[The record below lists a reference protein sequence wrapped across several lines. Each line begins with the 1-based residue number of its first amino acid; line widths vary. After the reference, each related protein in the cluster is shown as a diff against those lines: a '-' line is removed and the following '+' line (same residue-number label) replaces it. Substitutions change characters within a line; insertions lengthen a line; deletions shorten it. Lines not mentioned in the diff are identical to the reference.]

1 MAVQVAARRTG
12 IIIMTIAMMSIIWS
26 SVATAAKS
34 TKNTR
39 FLSSSSTS
47 SSSSSSSLITPAF
60 VVDRSTRLAGGKS
73 NRQQQLSSKPTT
85 SITSLSSSLK
95 YGSSSSFYQRRSFS
109 SSSPL
114 SMSSNDDNED
124 DTTSSSFFADS
135 DVTFESIGIQSPIL
149 LERLQTNLGLNRPT
163 QIQEKAFT
171 EIRGSTSNDDDDDT
185 DDNDTNNEK
194 QQKQNYE
201 RSTDV
206 TIGAETGSGKTLAY
220 LLPLLDDILCQK
232 EKAKAEATDSN
243 GLLLPTYDYARAFIL
258 VPNKELVQQVLR
270 MAVPLCGGTI
280 DETIVWA
287 PNSGG
292 GDGEYNNPTMEALK
306 PLALQKSNNDPSTL
320 IRLAV
325 MPGGLREPL
334 DFKPFRDSIG
344 FGGDQPPV
352 DIVITTPAALAP
364 MGLPPKFIDL
374 FADVSTLVVDEADML
389 LDGGYIRSLENV
401 LMGFK
406 RADRLSADLNVK
418 KTQHVFV
425 AATLPDVG
433 LKSVDAYLQKKFPYA
448 NRINTNDMHNA
459 KHYGLSQET
468 KWYQVETKKER
479 MERLVEMLLNEDED
493 NADVD
498 SLKGEKTMV
507 FLNSV
512 DDVESV
518 HQALVQRGINA
529 VPYHAKISLN
539 ERSENLD
546 RFRRY
551 DSDNA
556 DAGDTV
562 PVLICT
568 DLASRGLDVPGVT
581 AVVQLQFSGNV
592 VSHLHR
598 MGRCGRAGNKSGRGI
613 IFYDEYEI
621 ELIEVVQDAE
631 RQQEKMQLSQDVD
644 DRDDDDDDLD
654 GKGKVKKAFSRK
666 RGFTKKRKKLRREA
680 AGETTGGDGS
690 Y

>member
-1 MAVQVAARRTG
+1 MAVQAAARRTG
-12 IIIMTIAMMSIIWS
+12 IIIMTIAMMSIIRNS
-26 SVATAAKS
+26 AATAAKAS
-34 TKNTR
+34 AKNTR
-39 FLSSSSTS
+39 LL
-47 SSSSSSSLITPAF
+47 SSSSSLLTPAF
-60 VVDRSTRLAGGKS
+60 VMGKS
-73 NRQQQLSSKPTT
+73 NRQQPQFSKPTT
-85 SITSLSSSLK
+85 ATAST
-95 YGSSSSFYQRRSFS
+95 YGMTKTTPFFHQRRSFS

-114 SMSSNDDNED
+114 SMSSNDSNED
-124 DTTSSSFFADS
+124 DVSSSSFFADS

-171 EIRGSTSNDDDDDT
+171 EIRGTTSKDDADADGDADDS
-185 DDNDTNNEK
+185 DTNTEK

-232 EKAKAEATDSN
+232 AKAKAEATDIN
-243 GLLLPTYDYARAFIL
+243 GLVLPSYDYARAFIL

-325 MPGGLREPL
+325 MPGGLHEPL

-406 RADRLSADLNVK
+406 RADRLSVDLGVK

-507 FLNSV
+507 CLNSV

-539 ERSENLD
+539 ERSANLD

-556 DAGDTV
+556 DSGDTV

-613 IFYDEYEI
+613 IFYDEFET

-631 RQQEKMQLSQDVD
+631 RQQEKMQLTQDVD